1 MHLNDLPAAIFFL
14 ILRFL
19 VRLSAPNGD
28 EPLYVEF
35 QTFQSNRK
43 ESNEPISYLLLHLI
57 CAIPNSLINYTM
69 GHVFATMLILEGER
83 TPTPSR
89 YSDTEHQK
97 DHSHISRITD
107 SPLKTF
113 AFLRA
118 TGGTRMLFRGL
129 SISILYHVC
138 LYIFTAALHLLTGP
152 SIFAATLV
160 DILARVLLSELHL
173 TWTHATIC
181 ARASAFVSPT
191 HNPQRWSALLIPTL
205 VRATA
210 RTAMMH
216 LPHAVNR
223 SSTLLFPHVS
233 VDTAAHDSLV
243 PHLFAFG
250 EVGTLFPWVL
260 IRVFVLMPVTIALT
274 LVEARFLDDAEAT
287 ILPDAT
293 GRRRAKMRDFVD
305 GWMRLVRTQGV
316 AQGVYRFV
324 RGKTFIGLCRLYAIE
339 CLVEFVVECVIWWAA
354 DVMGV
359 DYTPEAF
366 QA

>member
-1 MHLNDLPAAIFFL
+1 
-14 ILRFL
+14 
-19 VRLSAPNGD
+19 
-28 EPLYVEF
+28 
-35 QTFQSNRK
+35 
-43 ESNEPISYLLLHLI
+43 
-57 CAIPNSLINYTM
+57 M

-97 DHSHISRITD
+97 DHSHGSRITD

-113 AFLRA
+113 TFLRA

-138 LYIFTAALHLLTGP
+138 LYLFTATLHLLTGP
-152 SIFAATLV
+152 SIFATTLA

-173 TWTHATIC
+173 TWTQATIC

-210 RTAMMH
+210 GQPCCISPTPSTAPAPSSSRTCQ
-216 LPHAVNR
+216 
-223 SSTLLFPHVS
+223 STPPRT
-233 VDTAAHDSLV
+233 DGLV

-260 IRVFVLMPVTIALT
+260 IRVFVLMPATIALT

-305 GWMRLVRTQGV
+305 GRMRLIRKEGV
-316 AQGVYRFV
+316 GQGVYRFV
-324 RGKTFIGLCRLYAIE
+324 RGKTFIGLCRLHAIK
-339 CLVEFVVECVIWWAA
+339 CSVEFVVECVVWWAA
-354 DVMGV
+354 DAMGV
-359 DYTPEAF
+359 VYTPEAF
-366 QA
+366 QAS